1 VIFGQSVL
9 LWLFYNISV
18 ETIRLMV
25 NTEKEHIM
33 SQKLAQILERLVE
46 MFPRQDFQTRLD
58 QYISARNPQS
68 TSDIEHLERE
78 FALKHRGGLL

>member
-1 VIFGQSVL
+1 
-9 LWLFYNISV
+9 
-18 ETIRLMV
+18 
-25 NTEKEHIM
+25 M